1 MKKINTSDINAFG
14 ILLIGIFI
22 FKLSLM
28 QSMIYQIIGIIGGIS
43 VVIAESIF
51 LWQKFT
57 KNEKKQ

>member
-22 FKLSLM
+22 FKLSLI
-28 QSMIYQIIGIIGGIS
+28 QILVYKIIGIIGGIS